1 MGDSMNASST
11 GDSLLEESVRAA
23 EQARELQDAAAAL
36 MSRTWA
42 DEQSL
47 RQRTLAIDSDL
58 KRLESVSK
66 KNRSL
71 DPKLKEKIEEE
82 LYRARCILTDGDT
95 AALLPSKAHGS
106 IYLLLIPF
114 LECFFCCV
122 LMYLCIYFFF
132 GGYIRPISEDVP
144 WSHQCAGDTQ
154 GGAT

>member
-1 MGDSMNASST
+1 MGDSLNVSST
-11 GDSLLEESVRAA
+11 EDSLLEESVRAA

-71 DPKLKEKIEEE
+71 DPKLKEKV
-82 LYRARCILTDGDT
+82 RF
-95 AALLPSKAHGS
+95 
-106 IYLLLIPF
+106 LLL
-114 LECFFCCV
+114 
-122 LMYLCIYFFF
+122 
-132 GGYIRPISEDVP
+132 
-144 WSHQCAGDTQ
+144 
-154 GGAT
+154 